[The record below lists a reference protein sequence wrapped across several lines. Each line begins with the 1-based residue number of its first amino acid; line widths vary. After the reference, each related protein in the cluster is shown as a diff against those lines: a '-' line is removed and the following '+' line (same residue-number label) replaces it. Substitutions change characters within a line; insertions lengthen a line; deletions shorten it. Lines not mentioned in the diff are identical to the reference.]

1 MLYQLTHFYRAAW
14 EINLL
19 QRGKTTAGNDFRGRK
34 TSEFLCGVTFF
45 ESCTHTVC
53 QQTGRDHKKIS
64 SVRIQK
70 APTRDVNYGTWM
82 ISEKPCSPKN
92 AVQFISVLSWDS
104 YSRGSAWVKR
114 EKGKLPEQSKG
125 NKNCLCSS
133 LCEVTFL
140 IISPAREDLSQG
152 PQLCVNCFIWSLSKN
167 RRFFPHQG
175 FRHSIKRCHI
185 GARPLHLLG
194 TGMCYITTAQWEP
207 RWTLAM
213 PRIKHHNY

>member
-1 MLYQLTHFYRAAW
+1 MLYQLTHFYTAAG

-19 QRGKTTAGNDFRGRK
+19 QSGKTTAGNDFRGRK
-34 TSEFLCGVTFF
+34 PQEFLCGVTFF
-45 ESCTHTVC
+45 ELRTHTVC
-53 QQTGRDHKKIS
+53 QQTGEITKKIKRPNLQAS
-64 SVRIQK
+64 
-70 APTRDVNYGTWM
+70 TRDVNYGTWM
-82 ISEKPCSPKN
+82 ISEKPCSQKN

-125 NKNCLCSS
+125 NKNCLCSP

-140 IISPAREDLSQG
+140 IISTAREDLSQG

-194 TGMCYITTAQWEP
+194 TGMSCITTAHGEP
-207 RWTLAM
+207 CWTLAM
-213 PRIKHHNY
+213 PRI